1 MLCPAGSFKC
11 KDVLQK
17 VIPCTQVNDDYCD
30 CGNGSDEPGTSAC
43 SARGAR
49 FACAV
54 GPQNI
59 STAFVDDG
67 FQDCEDGSDEA

>member
-30 CGNGSDEPGTSAC
+30 CGNGSDEPGTSSC
-43 SARGAR
+43 SARGTR